1 MLQFCGLVL
10 IYVFRAVSG
19 GLPKLFNFALLFIW
33 GKVVGVKT
41 YLTIWFYSEGA
52 SPMEVVEKLRSMGF
66 EPLRGYH
73 DHVYNWGRKVDLI
86 EVLQLANKVHETL
99 RGMKVFYKLETSE

>member
-1 MLQFCGLVL
+1 MFL
-10 IYVFRAVSG
+10 RAMR
-19 GLPKLFNFALLFIW
+19 
-33 GKVVGVKT
+33 KVVVVKT

-52 SPMEVVEKLRSMGF
+52 SPLEVVEKLRSMGF

-73 DHVYNWGRKVDLI
+73 DHVYDWGRKVELM

-99 RGMKVFYKLETSE
+99 RGMKVFYKLETE